1 MKSKAFLIVLLFLTW
16 SLSSGWY
23 YVCKIKEK
31 CPSNDGIAKI
41 ELPLVTFD
49 HGESS
54 PSVNPSFD
62 DFKGRIKE
70 RLGETNTLAI
80 IGFYDPTEAN
90 NTNFTNL
97 GMARATA
104 VQQTLSDIDPSR
116 IVLSSKEISFG
127 AEVKLLDAIKFNI
140 RTKNEF
146 VEETDFGAFL
156 YFDKNISVDSLPVK
170 LEVYLHF
177 IAIHEKEK
185 TINIIGHMYD
195 AVAEG
200 ENDEPGLQRANMV
213 RDILIA
219 KGLNP
224 DNITASSEVQTEPL
238 VDNTTESG
246 ILRNRRVEILIN
258 E

>member
-31 CPSNDGIAKI
+31 CPSSTSTAKI
-41 ELPLVTFD
+41 ELPAYTFD
-49 HGESS
+49 HGSSS
-54 PSVNPSFD
+54 PTVNPSFD
-62 DFKGRIKE
+62 DFKGRTME
-70 RLGETNTLAI
+70 RLGETDLLTIVGL
-80 IGFYDPTEAN
+80 YDPNELN
-90 NTNFTNL
+90 NTDFDNL

-224 DNITASSEVQTEPL
+224 DNITVSSQVQTEPL